1 MGKVYII
8 GMGPGSFE
16 LVTPLAEM
24 SIRDSD
30 VLIGAARM
38 LNHFNDNSKR
48 KIYLTGNFS
57 DVLAYIRD
65 NVDRENIALLVS
77 GDPGIF
83 SFSSRVTSV
92 LTNKEYEVIPGISS
106 LQLAFARIG
115 ESWHDTF
122 LLSLHGRT
130 RRGLTDAVLMN
141 KKVFI
146 FTDKKNNP
154 VSIAAYLFQRGIKRR
169 KVFLFEN
176 LSLPDERI
184 VCTDINKLRECKNEM
199 ADLCVMLIKKQ

>member
-30 VLIGAARM
+30 VLIGAERM

-83 SFSSRVTSV
+83 SFSSRVT
-92 LTNKEYEVIPGISS
+92 TNS
-106 LQLAFARIG
+106 IG
-115 ESWHDTF
+115 
-122 LLSLHGRT
+122 
-130 RRGLTDAVLMN
+130 V
-141 KKVFI
+141 
-146 FTDKKNNP
+146 
-154 VSIAAYLFQRGIKRR
+154 
-169 KVFLFEN
+169 
-176 LSLPDERI
+176 
-184 VCTDINKLRECKNEM
+184 
-199 ADLCVMLIKKQ
+199 